1 MDDKKGKALKGNI
14 LKAEDITK
22 TFPGVIALDSV
33 SIEVKQGEIVGIAG
47 ENGAGKSTLLNIIAG
62 IYQPDGGRLYLRSE
76 PYSPFNY
83 QHANKHGVFM
93 VFQEQGLVP
102 SLYVYENLFLANEE
116 NFITNGVLNKK
127 KMMSEAVEAMAS
139 LNLQIDP
146 TKLTWNYSFHERQ
159 MIEISKAFTLTKILN
174 IEMPL
179 ILLDEPTSGLSDAEI
194 EILFNKVK
202 EYSERASFIF
212 ISHRLSE
219 LITLCDRL
227 YIFKDGRNIKSLNTT
242 RTTEEDIH
250 EYMVGRKRESK
261 FYRENLQITNTGEV
275 IFTAD
280 NLSKSGA
287 FSDVTLGLRRREIL
301 GIGGVVGCGKTELGL
316 CIAGIEKFDRGGLS
330 IDGNIIHKVT
340 LKNMMRKGVGY
351 VPGDRKNEGIIGYL
365 PVNWNIT
372 LPSIPDIKLW
382 GLPLL
387 NIKKEND
394 ITRTFISK
402 FRIKSPRITSMCYSL
417 SGGNQ
422 QKVLMAKWVAK
433 NLKVIILDNPTRGI
447 DVGAKE
453 EIYTI
458 LRELVKQGLSLILIT
473 DDLLELIGLSN
484 RIIIMKDGV
493 ITNEFDSPPDKKTTE
508 NELVKFMV

>member
-1 MDDKKGKALKGNI
+1 MYKATEAAKQVSI
-14 LKAEDITK
+14 LNVKNITK

-33 SIEVKQGEIVGIAG
+33 SLEVKRGEIVGVAG

-62 IYQPDGGRLYLRSE
+62 IYQPDSGILTLRSK
-76 PYSPFNY
+76 PYSPLNY
-83 QHANKHGVFM
+83 QHANKRGVFM

-102 SLYVYENLFLANEE
+102 SLFVYENLFLANEDRY
-116 NFITNGVLNKK
+116 ISNGILNKR
-127 KMMSEAVEAMAS
+127 KMIEEAKEAMKS
-139 LNLQIDP
+139 LNLNIDP

-159 MIEISKAFTLTKILN
+159 MIEISKAFTLAKILN

-202 EYSERASFIF
+202 EYSSWASFIF

-219 LITLCDRL
+219 LINLCDFL
-227 YIFKDGRNIKSLNTT
+227 YIFKDGKNIKYLNTENT
-242 RTTEEDIH
+242 SEEDIH
-250 EYMVGRKRESK
+250 EFMVGRKRESE
-261 FYRENLQITNTGEV
+261 FYKENLQIQNTGEEV
-275 IFTAD
+275 V
-280 NLSKSGA
+280 NVKGLSKEGT
-287 FSDVTLGLRRREIL
+287 FKNINFTLKKREIL

-316 CIAGIEKFDRGGLS
+316 CLSGIQKYDMGYIS
-330 IDGNIIHKVT
+330 IERCSIGRIG
-340 LKNMMRKGVGY
+340 LKNMMKMGIGY

-387 NIKKEND
+387 NVKKENE
-394 ITRTFISK
+394 ITRAYILK
-402 FRIKSPRITSMCYSL
+402 FRIKTPRITTMCYSL

-433 NLKVIILDNPTRGI
+433 NLKILILDNPTRGI

-458 LRELVKQGLSLILIT
+458 LRELVENGLSIILIT

-484 RIIIMKDGV
+484 RIIIMKDGI
-493 ITNEFDSPPDKKTTE
+493 ITNEFESPPEKKTTE
-508 NELVKFMV
+508 NELVKYMV